1 MCLMKSKM
9 CVCVRSTELKNME
22 PRLKRKLRVDEGQ
35 NKEAQWESQRRPE
48 MENTVLHPAC
58 LFP

>member
-1 MCLMKSKM
+1 MMKNKT
-9 CVCVRSTELKNME
+9 CVRSTELKNME

-48 MENTVLHPAC
+48 LENTVLHPAC